1 MAYAMYKQC
10 TTEITTARQ
19 RKLEQSLLELLKA
32 NAYEAIT
39 VSDICTSANV
49 PRGMFYRYFDSKK
62 DALDA
67 LVDHTLLD
75 FVTNVIFSRK
85 PEPDDSFG
93 MKAVLDYWK
102 SQEPLLEVLT
112 RNRKEALLFERSII
126 CCTQD
131 AYLLAPYLE
140 KAGHST
146 EPEVM
151 AFCINGILSTIMV
164 WHRSGYAKST
174 EEMAGILRKL
184 LAGPIVVSTDAV

>member
-1 MAYAMYKQC
+1 MYKQC
-10 TTEITTARQ
+10 NTEVTARRQ
-19 RKLEQSLLELLKA
+19 RHLENCLLERMQA
-32 NAYEAIT
+32 TPYPQIAVGE
-39 VSDICTSANV
+39 ICQLAGV

-75 FVTNVIFSRK
+75 FVTSVVFSRK
-85 PEPDDSFG
+85 PEPEDSFG

-102 SQEPLLEVLT
+102 AQEPLLEVLT
-112 RNRKEALLFERSII
+112 KNRKESLLFERSII

-131 AYLLAPYLE
+131 AHLLAPYLE

-151 AFCINGILSTIMV
+151 AFCINGILSAIMV
-164 WHRSGYAKST
+164 WHRSGYAKSA
-174 EEMAGILRKL
+174 EEMAEILRKL
-184 LAGPIVVSTDAV
+184 LEGPIVVNADCV

>member
-1 MAYAMYKQC
+1 MYKQC
-10 TTEITTARQ
+10 NSEVTAKRQ
-19 RKLEQSLLELLKA
+19 RHLENCLLELMQMTPYPQLS
-32 NAYEAIT
+32 
-39 VSDICTSANV
+39 VGDICKLAGV

-75 FVTNVIFSRK
+75 FVTNVIFLRK
-85 PEPDDSFG
+85 PEPDDAFG

-102 SQEPLLEVLT
+102 LQEPLLEALT
-112 RNRKEALLFERSII
+112 KNRKESLLFERSII

-131 AYLLAPYLE
+131 AYLLAPYLA

-151 AFCINGILSTIMV
+151 AFCINGILSAIMI
-164 WHRSGYAKST
+164 WYRSGYAKSS
-174 EEMAGILRKL
+174 EEMALILRKL
-184 LAGPIVVSTDAV
+184 LAGPIVVSTDTDAV